1 MNEQYPFTSLPS
13 LDDEVVRPLK
23 ELLGEH
29 FAELI
34 NDFISS
40 FPPQLDELKTA
51 SNTDDVK
58 TMMQISHTLKSSSG
72 SFGFIRLFKR
82 LEYLELQARKNSLVD
97 HADQVKLI
105 DEAFQCV
112 LEKINKN

>member
-1 MNEQYPFTSLPS
+1 MSEQYPFAGLPS

-29 FAELI
+29 FAELV

-40 FPPQLDELKTA
+40 FPPQLDELKSA
-51 SNTDDVK
+51 SRTNDVNS
-58 TMMQISHTLKSSSG
+58 MLQISHTLKSSSG

-82 LEYLELQARKNSLVD
+82 LEYLEHQARKNNLVN

-105 DEAFQCV
+105 DDEFQCV
-112 LEKINKN
+112 LEKMNIN

>member
-1 MNEQYPFTSLPS
+1 MSEQYPFTGLPS

-23 ELLGEH
+23 ELLGDN
-29 FAELI
+29 FAELVEH
-34 NDFISS
+34 FISS

-51 SNTDDVK
+51 SNTGDVNS
-58 TMMQISHTLKSSSG
+58 MMQISHNLKSSSG

-82 LEYLELQARKNSLVD
+82 LEHLELQARKNDLID

-112 LEKINKN
+112 LEKMNTN

>member
-1 MNEQYPFTSLPS
+1 MSEQYPFTGLPS

-23 ELLGEH
+23 ELLGDN
-29 FAELI
+29 FTELI

-40 FPPQLDELKTA
+40 FPPKLDELKTA
-51 SNTDDVK
+51 SNTDDVNS
-58 TMMQISHTLKSSSG
+58 MMQISHTLKSSSG

-82 LEYLELQARKNSLVD
+82 LEHLELQARKNDLVN

-105 DEAFQCV
+105 DEEFQCV
-112 LEKINKN
+112 LEKMDIN

>member
-1 MNEQYPFTSLPS
+1 MSEQYPFNGLPS

-29 FAELI
+29 FSELA

-40 FPPQLDELKTA
+40 FPPQLEKLKAA
-51 SNTDDVK
+51 SNTDDADS
-58 TMMQISHTLKSSSG
+58 MMQISHNLKSSSG

-82 LEYLELQARKNSLVD
+82 LEYLELQARKNNLVN

-105 DEAFQCV
+105 DEEFQRV
-112 LEKINKN
+112 LTKMNTD

>member
-1 MNEQYPFTSLPS
+1 MSEQYPFNGLPS

-23 ELLGEH
+23 ELLGDH
-29 FAELI
+29 FAELV

-40 FPPQLDELKTA
+40 FPPQLDKLKTA
-51 SNTDDVK
+51 SNTNDADS
-58 TMMQISHTLKSSSG
+58 MMQISHNLKSSSG

-82 LEYLELQARKNSLVD
+82 LEHLEQQARKNNLVN

-105 DEAFQCV
+105 DEEFQCV
-112 LEKINKN
+112 FEKMNTN